1 MVRCA
6 GFEVNG
12 SAKNERVGILTFRG
26 VCGNASTKSNNVL
39 VRAGCIGGK
48 NVGATASGRNRLVV
62 GAVVGAEAVAVA
74 GISGGNSGGA
84 LGNSEGRD
92 S

>member
-6 GFEVNG
+6 GLEING
-12 SAKNERVGILTFRG
+12 SAKNERVGILTLGGGFFDAG
-26 VCGNASTKSNNVL
+26 TEGDDML
-39 VRAGCIGGK
+39 VRAGGIGGK
-48 NVGATASGRNRLVV
+48 NVGTTASGGNRLVV

-74 GISGGNSGGA
+74 GISGGDSGGA